1 MIYKFRIILFSML
14 VIGCNS
20 NERDQ
25 VESEANL
32 HIKVNND
39 STLVKLGGN
48 PILKD
53 VKKIVSELQLEEIDK
68 GYDSIMLRI
77 FYPNLLHRYVL
88 EIKKTKIKWQANLIR
103 IKYNYDSKLSEY
115 VIDSS
120 INKEVI
126 PKSGWKIFT
135 EKLFKLEI
143 STLPGSNEIPGYKHG
158 IDGCTFTV
166 EYAISNYY
174 RYFQYWEPELNQ
186 KEHWQ
191 AQKFVQALDLIEKE
205 FEFKRINCD

>member
-1 MIYKFRIILFSML
+1 M
-14 VIGCNS
+14 
-20 NERDQ
+20 
-25 VESEANL
+25 
-32 HIKVNND
+32 
-39 STLVKLGGN
+39 VKLGGN

-88 EIKKTKIKWQANLIR
+88 EIKKTKIMWQANLIR

-135 EKLFKLEI
+135 EKLF
-143 STLPGSNEIPGYKHG
+143 
-158 IDGCTFTV
+158 
-166 EYAISNYY
+166 
-174 RYFQYWEPELNQ
+174 
-186 KEHWQ
+186 
-191 AQKFVQALDLIEKE
+191 
-205 FEFKRINCD
+205 